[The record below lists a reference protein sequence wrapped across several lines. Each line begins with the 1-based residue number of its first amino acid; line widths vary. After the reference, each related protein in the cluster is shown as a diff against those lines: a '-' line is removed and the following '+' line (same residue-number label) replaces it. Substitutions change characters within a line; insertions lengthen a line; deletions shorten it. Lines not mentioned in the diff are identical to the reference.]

1 MFKKK
6 IILLLFIIPFVFACE
21 RLKEPKKDE
30 TAEVGAKQSDTA
42 DLITLKPEAIKE
54 ADIKS
59 EAVSLMPLKTEHTFS
74 GRVDVNETKLAHVGS
89 RIPGR
94 AVDVYINIGDYVK
107 KGEPLT
113 VIDSPELGEAQS
125 HYLKTKSNLQVAERS
140 YERAKTLLEGK
151 VISTG
156 EFQRREAEY
165 HSAKAEAKAA
175 EDRLHLFGMTDE
187 DIFPIGKAHTI
198 DSRVAI
204 KSPIAGTVIERHLTI
219 GEVVE
224 PVKPLF
230 VIADLSRLW
239 VIADIP
245 EIDIPKIKKGQAV
258 AVTVSPYP
266 ASIFRGEINY
276 ISEVID
282 PETMTVKV
290 RAEVENKNKM
300 LKPGMFAAIK
310 ISTGEKDVLAIPVS
324 AVQRE
329 GENTILFIATPPSL
343 PFTKGGDEGVFEK
356 RVVELGPPLNGFHE
370 VISGV
375 KEGERVVT
383 KGAFTLKSEGLKG
396 LMEGE

>member
-1 MFKKK
+1 
-6 IILLLFIIPFVFACE
+6 
-21 RLKEPKKDE
+21 
-30 TAEVGAKQSDTA
+30 
-42 DLITLKPEAIKE
+42 
-54 ADIKS
+54 
-59 EAVSLMPLKTEHTFS
+59 
-74 GRVDVNETKLAHVGS
+74 
-89 RIPGR
+89 
-94 AVDVYINIGDYVK
+94 
-107 KGEPLT
+107 EPLT

-375 KEGERVVT
+375 KQGERVVT